1 MKAVWYEKQG
11 SAREVLNYGDMPTPQ
26 AGSGEVRIK
35 LEASAVN
42 PFDTYRRAGTADPM
56 EYPRV
61 IVNSDGA
68 GIVDQIGPG
77 AKRFNLGDRVWLYN
91 GQRNGRA
98 FGTAAEYIA
107 LDENLVTLLPDD
119 VSFAE
124 GATLGVPGMTAWV
137 CLFHAGPIEGQTV
150 LVTGGAGAVGH
161 YGIQLA
167 KWGGARVITTVSSPQ
182 KAKIASTAGADLVI
196 DYQKE
201 DVAERVRK
209 FSPKGVDRIV
219 EVDFGGNI
227 ATTEQILARFSTVAV
242 YASKGNLKP
251 QVTVRVMTSKNV
263 TIYCMQ
269 LPLTPMSL
277 QRKAQAGV
285 AEWLAAGRRI
295 HMVAAQ
301 FPLKE
306 TVEAHLAVEAG
317 TKLGTVI
324 VRLRVLSTGG
334 I

>member
-1 MKAVWYEKQG
+1 MKAVWYDRQG
-11 SAREVLNYGDMPTPQ
+11 PAREVLTYGELPTPN
-26 AGSGEVRIK
+26 AGPGEVRVK
-35 LEASAVN
+35 LEASGVN
-42 PFDTYRRAGTADPM
+42 PSDTYRRGGPYGAM

-61 IVNSDGA
+61 VTDSDGA
-68 GIVDQIGPG
+68 GVVDQVGPG
-77 AKRFNLGDRVWLYN
+77 AKRFKEGDRVWLYN

-107 LDENLVTLLPDD
+107 LDENLATPLPDS

-137 CLFHAGPIEGQTV
+137 CLYHAGPIKDQTV

-167 KWGGARVITTVSSPQ
+167 KWGGARVITTVSSAK
-182 KAKIASTAGADLVI
+182 KAEVAKAAGADLVI
-196 DYQKE
+196 DYKTE
-201 DVAERVRK
+201 NVAERIRQ
-209 FSPKGVDRIV
+209 FAPEGVDRIV

-227 ATTEQILARFSTVAV
+227 ETTEKILAKFSTVAI
-242 YASKGNLKP
+242 YASRGNPNPKIN
-251 QVTVRVMTSKNV
+251 VRFYTSNNI
-263 TIYCMQ
+263 TIYGMQ
-269 LPLTPMSL
+269 LPLTPMPL
-277 QRKAQAGV
+277 QRKAQAGM

-324 VRLRVLSTGG
+324 VDCAR
-334 I
+334 